1 MTIKPNAITVN
12 KKQYEDMCQAL
23 VKETKECERLK
34 ELNRKALNLLDDF
47 LGMVELS
54 PPAQDRFD
62 EILTL
67 LAKADEGRGE

>member
-1 MTIKPNAITVN
+1 MSEKIIPNYLTV
-12 KKQYEDMCQAL
+12 ETGVFFRL
-23 VKETKECERLK
+23 LKENTRLK

-67 LAKADEGRGE
+67 LAKAEEGGD

>member
-1 MTIKPNAITVN
+1 MVVKANTITIN
-12 KKQYEDMCQAL
+12 KIGYEGICNAL

-34 ELNRKALNLLDDF
+34 ELNREAIKLMDAF
-47 LGMVELS
+47 CWRVELS

-67 LAKADEGRGE
+67 LAKAEGKSE

>member
-34 ELNRKALNLLDDF
+34 ELNREAIKLMDAF
-47 LGMVELS
+47 CWRVELS

-67 LAKADEGRGE
+67 LAKAEGKSE